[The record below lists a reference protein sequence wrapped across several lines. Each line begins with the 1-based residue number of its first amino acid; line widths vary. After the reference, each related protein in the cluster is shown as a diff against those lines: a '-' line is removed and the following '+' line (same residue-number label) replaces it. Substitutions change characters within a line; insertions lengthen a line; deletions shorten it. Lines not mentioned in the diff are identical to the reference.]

1 MPEILIVGGGINGA
15 GVFRD
20 LAAQGV
26 PSLLVDKA
34 DFASGASAAPTRL
47 IHGGLRYLETA
58 ETDLVRESIRERNL
72 LLKNAHHFVYP
83 QPVWVPINNWFAGT
97 LAVVGRFFGL
107 TTKLGPKGGVP
118 LKIGLLMY
126 DMFDRKGQI
135 MPRHRVHSSRYA
147 YRQLPIL
154 KKNTKALFEF
164 YDARISHPERLVMEL
179 IGDAEAECSDSI
191 AIPYLSVDGCK
202 DNGLQLVD
210 VLTCKKFTI
219 RPKIVVNAT
228 GGWVDNT
235 QIRLGHEGG
244 LMGGTRGI
252 HLVLRK
258 PELTTQLK
266 GRMLYFETRDC
277 RACAALPLDE
287 THVYVGTTDIRVDD
301 PDDRQYSKQ
310 EVDYLFDA
318 LRDVAPR
325 EQFSQEDI
333 VFIMSGI
340 RPLPAQ
346 DTESTGQ
353 ISRGHRLDVLPAR
366 NDHGFVTLVLV
377 GGKWTTYRAFAQQIC
392 DTVLERIGQ
401 VRQKGTHDI
410 PVGGA
415 RDLPA
420 TEGPRKSWIRD
431 LALET
436 NLDIK
441 RCTVLCQRYG
451 AKAQRFADHESR
463 NDQRFESFEGY
474 TPAEIELICLEER
487 VTALLDVVMRRTL
500 MVFEGRVTLASLNEV
515 ATVAGRV
522 LGWDDAKRD
531 QEITDA
537 ENYLGNEHGV
547 RFK

>member
-1 MPEILIVGGGINGA
+1 
-15 GVFRD
+15 
-20 LAAQGV
+20 
-26 PSLLVDKA
+26 
-34 DFASGASAAPTRL
+34 
-47 IHGGLRYLETA
+47 
-58 ETDLVRESIRERNL
+58 
-72 LLKNAHHFVYP
+72 
-83 QPVWVPINNWFAGT
+83 
-97 LAVVGRFFGL
+97 
-107 TTKLGPKGGVP
+107 
-118 LKIGLLMY
+118 
-126 DMFDRKGQI
+126 
-135 MPRHRVHSSRYA
+135 
-147 YRQLPIL
+147 
-154 KKNTKALFEF
+154 
-164 YDARISHPERLVMEL
+164 
-179 IGDAEAECSDSI
+179 
-191 AIPYLSVDGCK
+191 
-202 DNGLQLVD
+202 LVD

-415 RDLPA
+415 RGLPA
-420 TEGPRKSWIRD
+420 TEGPRKSWISD

-436 NLDIK
+436 SLDIK